1 MENENNK
8 LHFSVS
14 YDADEQALKEHR
26 MPADRL
32 VEAIKEMNSLIL
44 QADKVLHGRHKSVEL
59 FVSAPAVPGSMGI
72 EFILEFLSPDG
83 AERIAHALGLIS
95 FAGGLAKGIIKG
107 LTGKKQDEPVVVY
120 DIFEIAQEI
129 NGAAVIDVETFDDSD
144 VAMVKVGGQTLYC
157 EETVARLIENPKIR
171 KAVHG
176 LVTKPV
182 EGYRSPTFKLDN
194 RETSEVEVM
203 LDAEQIRKVKRLLVT
218 ESEPKDYPFKAI
230 VTFTQ
235 VNFDKPKGWKM
246 RLDGK
251 EVPVEIADDAFL
263 KRINNNRQNFRKSDE
278 YHVELIRTTTYNE
291 TGGRNIAYTLT
302 KAKKKS
308 SPKQK

>member
-14 YDADEQALKEHR
+14 YDADEQDLKEHR

-32 VEAIKEMNSLIL
+32 VKAIKEMNSLIL
-44 QADKVLHGRHKSVEL
+44 QADKVLHGRHQSVEL

-83 AERIAHALGLIS
+83 AERIVQALGLIS

-120 DIFEIAQEI
+120 DDIFEIAQEI

-144 VAMVKVGGQTLYC
+144 VAIVKVGGQTLYC

-194 RETSEVEVM
+194 RETPEIEVE
-203 LDAEQIRKVKRLLVT
+203 LGAEHIQRIKKLLVT
-218 ESEPKDYPFKAI
+218 ESEPKIRSVTAV

-235 VNFDKPKGWKM
+235 VNFDKPTGWKI
-246 RLDGK
+246 RLEGK
-251 EVPVEIADDAFL
+251 EVSVEVTDEAFL
-263 KRINNNRQNFRKSDE
+263 KRINRNQQDFRKSDE
-278 YHVELIRTTTYNE
+278 YDVELIKTTTYNK
-291 TGGRNIAYTLT
+291 TGEKKITYTLS

-308 SPKQK
+308 G

>member
-1 MENENNK
+1 MENKNNK

-14 YDADEQALKEHR
+14 YDADEQDLKEHR

-72 EFILEFLSPDG
+72 EFILEFLNPDG
-83 AERIAHALGLIS
+83 AEMIAQALGLIS
-95 FAGGLAKGIIKG
+95 VVGGLTKGIVKG
-107 LTGKKQDEPVVVY
+107 LTGKKQDEPVAVY
-120 DIFEIAQEI
+120 DDIFEIAQEI

-144 VAMVKVGGQTLYC
+144 VAIMKVGGKTLYC
-157 EETVARLIENPKIR
+157 EETAARLIENPKIR

-194 RETSEVEVM
+194 RETPEIEVE
-203 LDAEQIRKVKRLLVT
+203 LGTEHIQRIKKLLVT
-218 ESEPKDYPFKAI
+218 ESEPKIRSVTAV

-235 VNFDKPKGWKM
+235 VNFDKPTGWKI
-246 RLDGK
+246 RLEGK
-251 EVPVEIADDAFL
+251 EVSVEVTDEAFL
-263 KRINNNRQNFRKSDE
+263 KRINRNQQDFRKSDE
-278 YHVELIRTTTYNE
+278 YDVELIKTTTYNK
-291 TGGRNIAYTLT
+291 TGEKKITYTLS

-308 SPKQK
+308 G